1 MAKQQKPTEQLSGI
15 AGQAMEQAR
24 GAADVYFEYL
34 KKAIADTPSGGNE
47 FAEKLKGYAEKNI
60 TMTQN
65 YLQQLSQ
72 ARKFQD
78 VVRIQSDFMQSL
90 MKAAG
95 EQTSSLA
102 EAYTKTAADAIS
114 RAPSNSSASPERSGR
129 ACVRALFSD
138 RTIQNAT
145 GPPPQCITPL
155 FGVTN

>member
-1 MAKQQKPTEQLSGI
+1 MAKEQKSADQPSEI
-15 AGQAMEQAR
+15 AEQAMEQAR

-34 KKAIADTPSGGNE
+34 KKAIAATPSGGNE

-60 TMTQN
+60 TMTQD

-72 ARKFQD
+72 ARNFQD

-102 EAYTKTAADAIS
+102 EAYTKTAADA
-114 RAPSNSSASPERSGR
+114 AKKPFSGM
-129 ACVRALFSD
+129 S
-138 RTIQNAT
+138 
-145 GPPPQCITPL
+145 
-155 FGVTN
+155 